1 MLIIKKGK
9 ISDIL
14 CEIATEAQC
23 FQPQMGD
30 FCPEKVSKG
39 IKVACSGG
47 RRERR
52 DKGLGSAEF
61 TGTKQQVNQT
71 KQKECQ

>member
-1 MLIIKKGK
+1 MYR
-9 ISDIL
+9 
-14 CEIATEAQC
+14 IATEVQ
-23 FQPQMGD
+23 FFHPQMGV

-39 IKVACSGG
+39 LKIACSGG
-47 RRERR
+47 GRERR

-61 TGTKQQVNQT
+61 TGTKQQVTQA